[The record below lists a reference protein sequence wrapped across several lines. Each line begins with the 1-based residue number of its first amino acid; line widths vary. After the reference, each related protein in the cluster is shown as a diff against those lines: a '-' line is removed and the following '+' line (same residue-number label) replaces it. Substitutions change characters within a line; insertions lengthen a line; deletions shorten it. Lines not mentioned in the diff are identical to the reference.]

1 MTIKNL
7 FQWTSMKHGREEM
20 RYRLETDREF
30 FGDDLAENM
39 ETQGIIVVLEAPA
52 YWLEEA
58 EVLEMAEAVKAR
70 METDGGGLEQ
80 TRREP

>member
-7 FQWTSMKHGREEM
+7 FDWTNMKHGREEM

-52 YWLEEA
+52 YYLEEA
-58 EVLEMAEAVKAR
+58 EVLELAEAVKAR
-70 METDGGGLEQ
+70 MED
-80 TRREP
+80 

>member
-39 ETQGIIVVLEAPA
+39 EPQGIIVVLEAPA
-52 YWLEEA
+52 YYLEDG
-58 EVLEMAEAVKAR
+58 EVLELAEVIKER
-70 METDGGGLEQ
+70 MGV
-80 TRREP
+80 R

>member
-30 FGDDLAENM
+30 FGDDLSESM
-39 ETQGIIVVLEAPA
+39 EPQGIIIVLEAPA
-52 YWLEEA
+52 YYLEEA
-58 EVLEMAEAVKAR
+58 EVLELAEVIKER
-70 METDGGGLEQ
+70 MRTDEQ
-80 TRREP
+80 N

>member
-1 MTIKNL
+1 MRLREGVLKNMTIKNL

-30 FGDDLAENM
+30 FGDDLSESM
-39 ETQGIIVVLEAPA
+39 EPQGILVVLENPA
-52 YWLEEA
+52 YYLEEG

-70 METDGGGLEQ
+70 MGE
-80 TRREP
+80 R